1 MFHHILLSANPS
13 SRVNFVTF
21 MAEKILGNSRVQPS
35 FRVTLTNEVRRKL
48 RVKVGDLV
56 AYVEDSQGNI
66 ILKKAELK
74 VS

>member
-1 MFHHILLSANPS
+1 
-13 SRVNFVTF
+13 
-21 MAEKILGNSRVQPS
+21 MADKILGNSRVQPS
-35 FRVTLTNEVRRKL
+35 FRVTLTNEVRKKL